1 MIEMLGHTADVGF
14 EPGTSRLEA
23 FFDEEISGACEDVV
37 GAARWAGSGVARP
50 GPGSWSRLEA
60 AR

>member
-1 MIEMLGHTADVGF
+1 MIEMLGHTAEVGF

-23 FFDEEISGACEDVV
+23 FFDEEISGAREDVI
-37 GAARWAGSGVARP
+37 GVARP
-50 GPGSWSRLEA
+50 GPGSWSRVEA